1 MTDRYATVQLNIER
15 SEQMP
20 RSEPSIYQLLDR
32 FGLTKRTQEAFWVI
46 AYDAAMNIRTVVEI
60 GKGSYAKVPIHMP
73 SIYTAV
79 LTAGAD
85 RFQVA
90 HNHPTGDVTPTI
102 NDIQTTQAVMTG
114 ANALGLYFE
123 DHHIVG
129 PTGQHF
135 SFATHK
141 MLLSAPYTGEL
152 NA

>member
-1 MTDRYATVQLNIER
+1 MTDRYATVHLNIER
-15 SEQMP
+15 TEQMP
-20 RSEPSIYQLLDR
+20 RSDNMYQLLDR

-46 AYDAAMNIRTVVEI
+46 AYDAAMNIRTAVEI

-79 LTAGAD
+79 LASGSD
-85 RFQVA
+85 RFQIA
-90 HNHPTGDVTPTI
+90 HNHPTGDVTPTM

-129 PTGQHF
+129 PLPGQHF
-135 SFATHK
+135 SFSKHK
-141 MLLSAPYTGEL
+141 MLLSAPYTGEM